1 MSGVNR
7 VSGSQVSGSQVSG
20 SQKSGGLRLV
30 LLGAPASGK
39 GTQGEKLARALGVPK
54 VSTGD
59 MLRAARDAGTELGK
73 LADGIMAAGKLVP
86 DDLVIRLVDERLS
99 QADAAHGFILDGFPR
114 TLPQARALDELLQR
128 RGEGLNAAI
137 CIDLPREL
145 LMERATLRRTDVRT
159 GQIYHLKYNPPPD
172 SAQLVHRDDDKEETV
187 RKRLDAYDNMT
198 APLLP
203 YYQAKNMLCHV
214 DGVGS
219 PSEVNARID
228 RVIGQLSSA
237 VTTTSAAAAHSGA
250 AVTKGGADGG

>member
-1 MSGVNR
+1 MSTAH
-7 VSGSQVSGSQVSG
+7 
-20 SQKSGGLRLV
+20 GLRLL

-39 GTQGEKLARALGVPK
+39 GTQGEKLARALGIPK

-73 LADGIMAAGKLVP
+73 LADGIMAAGELVP

-99 QADAAHGFILDGFPR
+99 QPDAARGFILDGFPR
-114 TLPQARALDELLQR
+114 TLPQAHALDQLLQR
-128 RGEGLNAAI
+128 RGQGLHAAI

-172 SAQLVHRDDDKEETV
+172 SAELVHRDDDKEETV

-203 YYQAKNMLCHV
+203 YYEGKNLLRHV

-219 PSEVNARID
+219 PSEVSARID
-228 RVIGQLSSA
+228 RVIGQLI
-237 VTTTSAAAAHSGA
+237 SGA
-250 AVTKGGADGG
+250 TGAVSTAAVPKGGADGG

>member
-1 MSGVNR
+1 MSGQL
-7 VSGSQVSGSQVSG
+7 SGN
-20 SQKSGGLRLV
+20 GLRLV

-39 GTQGEKLARALGVPK
+39 GTQGEKLARALGIPK

-99 QADAAHGFILDGFPR
+99 QPDAARGFILDGFPR

-128 RGEGLNAAI
+128 RGEGLDAAI

-203 YYQAKNMLCHV
+203 YYQGKNMLRHV

-219 PSEVNARID
+219 PNEVSARID
-228 RVIGQLSSA
+228 RVIGQLS
-237 VTTTSAAAAHSGA
+237 TSGGTLSSGGVPAGVAAA
-250 AVTKGGADGG
+250 TEGGADGG